1 MGDNLF
7 CDAGIVSFRCR
18 SGADTSMTDTSPGAA
33 GSSRTGI
40 LLLVIGVIF
49 IDMTV
54 YSLVIPVLPSY
65 IRFLGADAGVLGII
79 FGMYPAM
86 LFLFSIPMGLLSDR
100 VGRRRVLIVGMVL
113 LAVSTAVFGFAT
125 TVFSLILARSIQ
137 GISAA
142 ATWSAGLALL
152 ADTYGRSELGEKM
165 GVTMSA
171 MSVGMVIGP
180 VAGGYLYEHVGYT
193 ATFIIPSLAA
203 GLMVIGLFLLPLPL
217 RPPSAAGRRP
227 ALLPASGLSL
237 LAVYAAAVVGVA
249 ATYGIIEPFFPV
261 YLVDT
266 FAVSPVA
273 VGLVLG
279 LLAFSAIIAQP
290 IAGRIA
296 DRYQGGV
303 PIAAGLL
310 FSGFALA
317 AVMLAPDFLAVAGA
331 ILLLGFTL
339 SVALIPTL
347 PLMADLYRGEDAQGV
362 AYGVYNSFFSVGLA
376 LGPFAGALLV
386 GLLAIGDIFMLSAVL
401 LAAAGTA
408 AMLVFPVARLRKYR

>member
-7 CDAGIVSFRCR
+7 CDAGIGSFRCR
-18 SGADTSMTDTSPGAA
+18 SGADTTMTDTLPGAA
-33 GSSRTGI
+33 IPSRTGT

-49 IDMTV
+49 TDMTV

-65 IRFLGADAGVLGII
+65 IRLLGVDAGVLGII

-86 LFLFSIPMGLLSDR
+86 MFLFSIPMGLLSDR
-100 VGRRRVLIVGMVL
+100 AGRRRVLIAGMVL

-171 MSVGMVIGP
+171 MSVGMVLGP
-180 VAGGYLYEHVGYT
+180 VAGGYLYEYVGYT
-193 ATFIIPSLAA
+193 ATFIIPSVAA
-203 GLMVIGLFLLPLPL
+203 GLMAIGLFILPLPVSDH
-217 RPPSAAGRRP
+217 PAPGRRHG
-227 ALLPASGLSL
+227 LLPASGIPL
-237 LAVYAAAVVGVA
+237 LAAYAAAVIGVA
-249 ATYGIIEPFFPV
+249 ATYGILEPFLPV

-266 FAVSPVA
+266 FAVSPTT

-279 LLAFSAIIAQP
+279 LLAFAGIVAQP
-290 IAGRIA
+290 IAGRLA
-296 DRYQGGV
+296 DRYRGRV
-303 PIAAGLL
+303 LIAAGLL
-310 FSGFALA
+310 SAGLALA
-317 AVMLAPDFLAVAGA
+317 AAVLAPDLLIVAGA
-331 ILLLGFTL
+331 VLLLGFTL
-339 SVALIPTL
+339 SIALIPTL
-347 PLMADLYRGEDAQGV
+347 PLMADLYRGEGAQGV

-376 LGPFAGALLV
+376 LGPFAGALLAN
-386 GLLAIGDIFMLSAVL
+386 LLAVGSILFLSAVL
-401 LAAAGTA
+401 LTGAGMA
-408 AMLVFPVARLRKYR
+408 VLLAFLAVRLRQHG